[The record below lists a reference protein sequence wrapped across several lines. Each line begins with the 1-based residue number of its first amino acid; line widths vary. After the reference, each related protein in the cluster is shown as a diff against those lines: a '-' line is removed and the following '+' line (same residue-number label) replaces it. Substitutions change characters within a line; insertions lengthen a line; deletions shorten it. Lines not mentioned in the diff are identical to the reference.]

1 MAWGYQNQQ
10 KIKDGLVYVQG
21 KVDWYCEK
29 TMYLD
34 HRGKTVEEVAN
45 AYADADG
52 KFKENFE
59 LTRDATIATAMA
71 LGRSEVKKKQVNKF
85 KESIIQDTVSM
96 TERAR
101 EFTEYRKDVFER
113 EFKNQPEVLKK
124 AKFENVRVRSA
135 KGGWKVEQRVRV
147 YDQAE
152 GIYRGKDSDIEA
164 IRRQKVLD
172 DGDFQL
178 RADHA
183 QAVQEEVLASAGI
196 GISTGGNEMVA
207 EDVGLSSGGS
217 LPTKSTRSLSASA
230 SSRTLKK
237 EESTTSSADDDDST
251 PLTSMLGNTVTPKKA
266 KAKGGSKGGTAAS
279 PQAAKGSPG
288 ASGGAM
294 SAQAKQD
301 ASTLQTEAEAALQR
315 FKDAKS
321 IEEIPLESYVSLC
334 KRLQEK
340 TRSLGKRPGGADGV
354 NLLDSL
360 NKMKRKLN
368 PLMDLSK
375 NMAAFRK
382 KQNKPNSKKVLD
394 KWDEVLEGGSS
405 VDDIAVCFKAAV
417 DQAQVWMVLSEGKV
431 AEAHG
436 ICCLSICFLG
446 CNVCSM

>member
-1 MAWGYQNQQ
+1 MFVLRLSYYLSFIQSLYPSSGLPPGPPRSPRTGQRCPKQRKTDLGIAAGYPEASDQEEKSQLQRKPKNCRICTRSNLDIDPTNDEEPVAWGYQNQQ

-124 AKFENVRVRSA
+124 AKFENVRVRAA

-152 GIYRGKDSDIEA
+152 GIYRGKDADIES

-183 QAVQEEVLASAGI
+183 QAVQEEVLASA
-196 GISTGGNEMVA
+196 A
-207 EDVGLSSGGS
+207 LS
-217 LPTKSTRSLSASA
+217 R
-230 SSRTLKK
+230 
-237 EESTTSSADDDDST
+237 
-251 PLTSMLGNTVTPKKA
+251 
-266 KAKGGSKGGTAAS
+266 
-279 PQAAKGSPG
+279 
-288 ASGGAM
+288 
-294 SAQAKQD
+294 
-301 ASTLQTEAEAALQR
+301 
-315 FKDAKS
+315 
-321 IEEIPLESYVSLC
+321 
-334 KRLQEK
+334 
-340 TRSLGKRPGGADGV
+340 
-354 NLLDSL
+354 
-360 NKMKRKLN
+360 
-368 PLMDLSK
+368 
-375 NMAAFRK
+375 
-382 KQNKPNSKKVLD
+382 
-394 KWDEVLEGGSS
+394 
-405 VDDIAVCFKAAV
+405 
-417 DQAQVWMVLSEGKV
+417 
-431 AEAHG
+431 
-436 ICCLSICFLG
+436 
-446 CNVCSM
+446 